1 MRLIFFVVF
10 TFSNYLTSQSCILD
24 GLKVNPLGQTELV
37 NNESLSLYRCS
48 DGHQMWL
55 TSNEI
60 SVPKKLVIEPK
71 YLEEP
76 LNKIIVPEKSIINS
90 LLENS
95 ISNVVSNSKKSSIL
109 SAVKKIENM
118 SKKESASLKFSRS
131 LNIQKFGLET
141 LLHKKVESDRIFA
154 EQLDSEKS
162 ELVHMMY
169 TQKKLFERVDN
180 NKFSFKKFHIFS
192 YPNILYVGASIILA
206 SYLVF

>member
-1 MRLIFFVVF
+1 MC
-10 TFSNYLTSQSCILD
+10 SQSCVLD

-55 TSNEI
+55 NSNDI
-60 SVPKKLVIEPK
+60 KSPKKLVLKPENLQK
-71 YLEEP
+71 SLDKVFVLE
-76 LNKIIVPEKSIINS
+76 KINTKILP
-90 LLENS
+90 ENS
-95 ISNVVSNSKKSSIL
+95 IPKVLNKDDVSSMF

-118 SKKESASLKFSRS
+118 SKKEFASLKLARS

-141 LLHKKVESDRIFA
+141 LLHKKVESDRRFA

-162 ELVHMMY
+162 ELLHMMY
-169 TQKKLFERVDN
+169 TQKQLFERLDKD
-180 NKFSFKKFHIFS
+180 KFSFKKLNIFS
-192 YPNILYVGASIILA
+192 YPNILYVGTSIILA

>member
-1 MRLIFFVVF
+1 MRLIFFAVF
-10 TFSNYLTSQSCILD
+10 TFSNYLCSQSCILD

-55 TSNEI
+55 TSNVI
-60 SVPKKLVIEPK
+60 SDPEKLPIEPIYIK
-71 YLEEP
+71 ES
-76 LNKIIVPEKSIINS
+76 LNEIIVPEKLIIKS

-95 ISNVVSNSKKSSIL
+95 MSNVLSNSNNSSIL

-118 SKKESASLKFSRS
+118 SKNESESLKFSRS

-154 EQLDSEKS
+154 EQLDSEQS
-162 ELVHMMY
+162 ELAHMMY
-169 TQKKLFERVDN
+169 TQKKFFERLDN
-180 NKFSFKKFHIFS
+180 NKLSLKKWHNFS
-192 YPNILYVGASIILA
+192 YPNILYIGASILLA